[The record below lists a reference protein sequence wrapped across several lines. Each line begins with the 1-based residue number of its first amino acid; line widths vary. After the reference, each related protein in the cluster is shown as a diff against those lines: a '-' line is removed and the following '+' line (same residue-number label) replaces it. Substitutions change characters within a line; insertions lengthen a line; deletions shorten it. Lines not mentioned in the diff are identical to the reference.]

1 MLLLWSRDF
10 WATDLCSRSRTGRGT
25 SSTATRRTARSNAR
39 FLIHT
44 FRHNLEWRLVE
55 NMTVCGILL
64 LCWTFSSTVSRND
77 YLMKN
82 VLHCTES
89 IIWWFNLSIRASES
103 YKLPEKLLP
112 GSVDEQSAKD
122 VHIVGSIAEKQAQI
136 FTEECKPFPED
147 VQIQSIYPCASASN
161 LMLLSYKVQISSNH
175 IITKWSDIA
184 ELELKLSWV
193 YIKNMSNL
201 Q

>member
-1 MLLLWSRDF
+1 MGQIQWKLPVVASLEASRTTASSIVYSF
-10 WATDLCSRSRTGRGT
+10 DLCSRSRTGRGT

-55 NMTVCGILL
+55 NMTVC
-64 LCWTFSSTVSRND
+64 
-77 YLMKN
+77 
-82 VLHCTES
+82 
-89 IIWWFNLSIRASES
+89 
-103 YKLPEKLLP
+103 
-112 GSVDEQSAKD
+112 
-122 VHIVGSIAEKQAQI
+122 GSIAEKQAQI

-184 ELELKLSWV
+184 ELELKLS
-193 YIKNMSNL
+193 
-201 Q
+201 